1 MQNKAEIRILG
12 QKYTIRGD
20 ASEKEMKELASYVDG
35 KIKEILDKSPSIAPL
50 NAAILAALNIAG
62 EFHKLRKEQQEVALR
77 LTEKT
82 EPHSGLFE

>member
-1 MQNKAEIRILG
+1 MQTKAEIRILG

-20 ASEKEMKELASYVDG
+20 VSEKEMKELAAYVDE
-35 KIKEILDKSPSIAPL
+35 KIKEVLDKSPSITPL

-62 EFHKLRKEQQEVALR
+62 EFHKLKKEQKELAQR

-82 EPHSGLFE
+82 QALSGLFE

>member
-62 EFHKLRKEQQEVALR
+62 EFQKLRKEQQEVTLR

-82 EPHSGLFE
+82 QTLSGLFE